1 MKSVLVGLAVPVPG
15 PLFPEARGFDP
26 NMKGY
31 EFDLAKSKALLKEG
45 GAETGFSMTLDTT
58 APNREVT
65 EAVAGQ
71 LKQIGVNVTVNVM
84 ELGVLTTRINSGES
98 DMYFNAWG
106 DSAADGG
113 VTFYRHF
120 HSSQRQ
126 TFKDT
131 WYSRPDLDKMIDD
144 ARFTFDFDKRRQL
157 LTQTLQVIVDDAPW
171 IFLWQPTSLAAAR
184 SNIKGFTPRAD
195 AYLFLN
201 KVSRT

>member
-1 MKSVLVGLAVPVPG
+1 VKSVLVGLAVPVPG

-98 DMYFNAWG
+98 DMYFNAW
-106 DSAADGG
+106 A
-113 VTFYRHF
+113 
-120 HSSQRQ
+120 
-126 TFKDT
+126 
-131 WYSRPDLDKMIDD
+131 
-144 ARFTFDFDKRRQL
+144 
-157 LTQTLQVIVDDAPW
+157 
-171 IFLWQPTSLAAAR
+171 
-184 SNIKGFTPRAD
+184 TPRPT
-195 AYLFLN
+195 
-201 KVSRT
+201 VV